1 MTSAIRRLRL
11 AAGLASSLCAATA
24 LADTT
29 PQSLPFTQDWSDGTM
44 LTTTNVWTGVPGIVG
59 HRGDGLASAGADPQT
74 VLAPDD
80 TAPVLNVAVNQATF
94 GSSGGLAEFA
104 IANPVVGMQ
113 GSGTADAPYLKI
125 HLDTTGES
133 DIQVSYVVRD
143 LDPTDDTTQQV
154 ALQYRVGGTGNF
166 IKLSVSPDAKSYTV
180 SIPAHGQSRTHQTKS
195 N

>member
-80 TAPVLNVAVNQATF
+80 TASSTLLVMAVFA
-94 GSSGGLAEFA
+94 GMLRRKPGLRAGRGER
-104 IANPVVGMQ
+104 
-113 GSGTADAPYLKI
+113 I
-125 HLDTTGES
+125 HNG
-133 DIQVSYVVRD
+133 RK
-143 LDPTDDTTQQV
+143 
-154 ALQYRVGGTGNF
+154 A
-166 IKLSVSPDAKSYTV
+166 
-180 SIPAHGQSRTHQTKS
+180 
-195 N
+195 